1 MGITMKDKPMK
12 KQIKIFLFI
21 TLFASQF
28 SLAQKSNVAIIAKE
42 MQAMY
47 VGIKNPINIVSQ
59 CKFDSITI
67 ENGTG
72 EELSKN
78 NEEFIGEYEIV
89 PKQPGITILN
99 VYANGKIIFLNEFRS
114 KLLPAP
120 QIKIA
125 GKYLSC
131 DKQRLKKI
139 ELAAIQSILAGAEGF
154 VFATNY
160 KVQETSIYLTVNNKS
175 IIHEFSGESI
185 PDFVHQSLLGV
196 DIGSKIILDCRVKG
210 PDGHVTSASGT
221 IIVE

>member
-1 MGITMKDKPMK
+1 MK

-28 SLAQKSNVAIIAKE
+28 SLAQKSNVAIVAKE

-67 ENGTG
+67 ENGSG

-89 PKQPGITILN
+89 PEVAGETTIN
-99 VYANGKIIFLNEFRS
+99 VYANGKVIFLTKFRS
-114 KLLPAP
+114 KPLPFP
-120 QIKIA
+120 QIKIS
-125 GKYLSC
+125 GKFLNC
-131 DKQRLKKI
+131 DKPKFKKN
-139 ELAAIQSILAGAEGF
+139 ELATIQTINAGAEGF
-154 VFATNY
+154 DFTTNY
-160 KVQETSIYLTVNNKS
+160 MILETSIYLTVHNKFIS
-175 IIHEFSGESI
+175 LEFTGESI